1 MSAFITE
8 VDSLNMMNMKRVPPH
23 AGFEVCYGVQGSAV
37 VIPLIDLVLQSE
49 MVKWRI
55 YGHNSMVKINDEVM
69 CLGFLDG
76 GVELKGGSIIL
87 GAHQLEDNLLEFD
100 LGSSMLGFS
109 SSLLKLQTSC
119 AQLSLSAVNKGG
131 GGGGGG
137 TQSS

>member
-1 MSAFITE
+1 
-8 VDSLNMMNMKRVPPH
+8 MNSKLVRFPPH
-23 AGFEVCYGVQGSAV
+23 GGFEICYGVEGFTVS
-37 VIPLIDLVLQSE
+37 PMIDLILQSE

-55 YGHNSMVKINDEVM
+55 YGHNSMVKINDEVI

-76 GVELKGGSIIL
+76 GIDLKEGSIIL

-119 AQLSLSAVNKGG
+119 SQLSLQGV
-131 GGGGGG
+131 
-137 TQSS
+137 QSS